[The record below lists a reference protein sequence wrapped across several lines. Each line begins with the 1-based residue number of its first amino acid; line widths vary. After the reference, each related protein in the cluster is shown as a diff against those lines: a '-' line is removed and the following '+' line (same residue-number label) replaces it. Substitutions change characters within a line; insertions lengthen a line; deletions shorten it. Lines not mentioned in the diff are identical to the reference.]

1 MWCVLNLSIIK
12 SRLFFASIAWLFF
25 CCTYETRAAPQSAST
40 ATERTHLVQVQA
52 DAKAAAERAKNL
64 SAQADQLEADAE
76 KATNGMVDVAAAIQA
91 REDKLAGLDHKL
103 ESLQVEQKSGLEKL
117 NSRRGDVVR
126 LLAALQNL
134 SRRPPQFILV
144 RPGAAID
151 TARSATLL
159 TAVLPELKKQ
169 TDSLK
174 KDVAVMTAFRVKL
187 ETEKQTYQFE
197 LNALKTDRGTLN
209 KLRQQREASRVALL
223 AEAKEDQAKAQA
235 LATQAHDIKDLL
247 DKLEQA
253 DRKRQRLAR
262 LPGPR
267 LKPDLTRRSVAIA
280 PSPVVPVT
288 PKNGPPRATGSGPT
302 VALLTPPKPM
312 SGALGGL
319 SLPVRG
325 DVSQQF
331 GASTATGPARGI
343 TIKTRP
349 EAQVI
354 APYAGR
360 VVFSGPFRAYGQ
372 LLIIAHGEGYHS
384 LLAGMTRIDAKVG
397 QILQT
402 GEPIGVMGTTEDGA
416 AASSLYVEIRRGGEP
431 VNPLPWLSASLK
443 RNQG

>member
-1 MWCVLNLSIIK
+1 MCMVVILAVFTSP
-12 SRLFFASIAWLFF
+12 
-25 CCTYETRAAPQSAST
+25 THAATTPVSTSA
-40 ATERTHLVQVQA
+40 ERVHLAHVQA
-52 DAKAAAERAKNL
+52 DAKAAAEHAKTL
-64 SAQADQLEADAE
+64 AAEADQLESEAE
-76 KATNGMVDVAAAIQA
+76 RATNGMVGVAAAIQA
-91 REDKLAGLDHKL
+91 REDKLGVLEHKL
-103 ESLQVEQKSGLEKL
+103 ESLQIEQKSGLAKL
-117 NSRRGDVVR
+117 NARRSDVVR

-174 KDVAVMTAFRVKL
+174 KDVAVMTAFRTKL
-187 ETEKQTYQFE
+187 ETERLTYQTE
-197 LNALKTDRGTLN
+197 LNALKTDRGTLD
-209 KLRQQREASRVALL
+209 KLRQKREAARVSLL
-223 AEAKEDQAKAQA
+223 EEAKADQAKAQA
-235 LATQAHDIKDLL
+235 LAAQAHDIKDLL
-247 DKLEQA
+247 GRLEQE
-253 DRKRQRLAR
+253 DRKRERLAR

-267 LKPDLTRRSVAIA
+267 PKPDFNKRLVAFAPPPVSAPPRSA
-280 PSPVVPVT
+280 
-288 PKNGPPRATGSGPT
+288 PPRAVGSGPT
-302 VALLTPPKPM
+302 VALLTPPRPI
-312 SGALGGL
+312 SSALGGL

-331 GASTATGPARGI
+331 GATTPTGPARGI
-343 TIKTRP
+343 TIRTRP
-349 EAQVI
+349 EAQVV

-402 GEPIGVMGTTEDGA
+402 GEPIGVMGTADDGV